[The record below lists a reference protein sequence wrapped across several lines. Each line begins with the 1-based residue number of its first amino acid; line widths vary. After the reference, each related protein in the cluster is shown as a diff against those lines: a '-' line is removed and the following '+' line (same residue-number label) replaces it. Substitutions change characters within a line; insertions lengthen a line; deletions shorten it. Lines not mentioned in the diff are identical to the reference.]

1 MLQGSL
7 NITGRQIW
15 IFRND
20 LIDCIARLFEV
31 AYCTCRYPCASNH
44 RRIVAH
50 IPGLLD
56 SPDLIFRTV
65 PQPLR
70 VSFCIGDNFF
80 ERYSENILPTNRVLQ
95 APASRLVEDHTSIQ
109 NVQSRLGPKIILKM
123 AQSLCGPAEVL
134 ERHVVLPAQQPQGA
148 ERYDIFERI
157 DPAISRI
164 AAFLGIA
171 RREKSGPIPIPQ
183 LRWSEA
189 GQAFDVFLAE
199 RDNDFT

>member
-7 NITGRQIW
+7 NVTGRQIR
-15 IFRND
+15 IFRDN
-20 LIDCIARLFEV
+20 LIDCIACLFEV
-31 AYCTCRYPCASNH
+31 AYCARRYPCASNH

-50 IPGLLD
+50 IPRLLD
-56 SPDLIFRTV
+56 PPDLIVRTM
-65 PQPLR
+65 PQPFR

-80 ERYSENILPTNRVLQ
+80 ERYSENILPANRVLQ
-95 APASRLVEDHTSIQ
+95 ARASRLVEDHAPIQ
-109 NVQSRLGPKIILKM
+109 NVECRLSPKLILKM
-123 AQSLCGPAEVL
+123 AQSLGDPAEVL
-134 ERHVVLPAQQPQGA
+134 ERHVVLPTQQPQGA
-148 ERYDIFERI
+148 ERYDILERI

-183 LRWSEA
+183 LRWGET
-189 GQAFDVFLAE
+189 GQAFNVFLAE